1 MHRASHYLRTVFSF
15 VFFFF
20 GGGVMSWLVLPWVWL
35 FSRVSGGREHAT
47 RRCQSTLQ
55 GGFRFFLWVLAK
67 LRLFE
72 TEWPLSE
79 GLTTP
84 EPSVI
89 ICNHP
94 CLLDTVTMVAR
105 YDHVI
110 CLVKQSYYDNPMF
123 FGLAKLCGYIP
134 AGREG
139 SVRGHQRMVEEA
151 RDRLRRGYTVL
162 AFPEC
167 RRTPLRDRLPF
178 RRGPFD
184 IAARAGVPIVPVR
197 ITCTPRVLTREEP
210 IHRMPTV
217 CARYA
222 AQQLPPLRVEP
233 SREATRAATQA
244 VQNLLVPLASPT
256 QEGPPLAVASPQP

>member
-1 MHRASHYLRTVFSF
+1 MRRATHYLRTVLAFA
-15 VFFFF
+15 FFFV

-35 FSRVSGGREHAT
+35 LARLRGGREHAIRT
-47 RRCQSTLQ
+47 SQTWLQ

-67 LRLFE
+67 LRLFR
-72 TEWPLSE
+72 TEWPLSQ

-139 SVRGHQRMVEEA
+139 SVRGHQRMLEEA
-151 RDRLRRGYTVL
+151 LDRLRRGYTVL

-167 RRTPLRDRLPF
+167 RRTPLHDRLPF
-178 RRGPFD
+178 RRGPFE
-184 IAARAGVPIVPVR
+184 IAARAGVPVVPVR
-197 ITCTPRVLTREEP
+197 ITCTPRILVREEP
-210 IHRMPTV
+210 IHRMPPV
-217 CARYA
+217 CAHYA
-222 AQQLPPLRVEP
+222 SQQLPPLRVEP
-233 SREATRAATQA
+233 SRDATRAATQA
-244 VQNLLVPLASPT
+244 VQNLLVPLASPI
-256 QEGPPLAVASPQP
+256 QETPSLAVTSPQP